1 MIPVESRIRNLS
13 LRPPS
18 ESLDARITA
27 MFSSA
32 QEPTLLKPAA
42 GSQQEVKSAD
52 RSSVLRTSKN
62 PASICS
68 GWIPVCASLL
78 IGTVVGH
85 WLQFS
90 RPDERS
96 GDSMSSSTA
105 AAGEESQSGQSTTVN
120 SPASGVGSVE
130 IENQERSPV
139 RSQIVES
146 LWISPAAAAVAWEQQ
161 TGQIFNVVNHVN
173 DRRFDMCRD
182 CHRVGG

>member
-1 MIPVESRIRNLS
+1 MSPLESRIRNLP
-13 LRPPS
+13 LRPPG
-18 ESLDARITA
+18 ESIDKRITA
-27 MFSSA
+27 MFSA
-32 QEPTLLKPAA
+32 TAEATLLSASP
-42 GSQQEVKSAD
+42 GTPQEDDADDQRRPRPNSA
-52 RSSVLRTSKN
+52 SSAPIR
-62 PASICS
+62 S

-85 WLQFS
+85 WLPFS
-90 RPDERS
+90 RLDQRS
-96 GDSMSSSTA
+96 GNSIGSA
-105 AAGEESQSGQSTTVN
+105 NVRAGEEGVSGQGTVKIHQA
-120 SPASGVGSVE
+120 PEAADIVAR
-130 IENQERSPV
+130 NQEPSPE